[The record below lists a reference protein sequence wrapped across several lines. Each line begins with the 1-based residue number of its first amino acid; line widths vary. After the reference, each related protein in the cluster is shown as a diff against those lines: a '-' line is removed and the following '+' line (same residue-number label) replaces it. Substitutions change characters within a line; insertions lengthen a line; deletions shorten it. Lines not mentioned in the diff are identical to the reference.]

1 MSVTVIDAEAGL
13 DALCTKIGARP
24 LIVCDVDEVVL
35 RFVLPFK
42 AYLLAND
49 HELRLESFSLNGNV
63 TCLSTGVKVP
73 DGTVDRLLSGFYDHQ
88 EDWQVPFDDARDTLD
103 RLKAFADVV
112 LLTAMPPCH
121 AEMRRRLLERFGFAL
136 PMIATE
142 RSKGEVVRR
151 LAEAGVPDIVF
162 IDDMLYNCRSVSGA
176 VPQALAINLLIDSD
190 YRAIAPKTAE
200 PAVLATGWPDAE
212 RLVRDRLSDGG

>member
-1 MSVTVIDAEAGL
+1 MSITVIDAEAGL
-13 DALCTKIGARP
+13 DSFCAEIGARP

-42 AYLLAND
+42 AYLLAHD

-63 TCLSTGVKVP
+63 TCLSTGEKVA
-73 DGTVDRLLSGFYDHQ
+73 DVTVDRLLTGFYDHQ

-103 RLKAFADVV
+103 RLKTFADVV

-121 AEMRRRLLERFGFAL
+121 AERRRQLLERFGFSL

-142 RSKGEVVRR
+142 KSKGQVVSR
-151 LAEAGVPDIVF
+151 LAETGVPDIIF
-162 IDDMLYNCRSVSGA
+162 IDDMLYNCRSVSAA
-176 VPQALAINLLIDSD
+176 VPEALAINLLIDGD
-190 YRAIAPKTAE
+190 YRAIAPKTEE
-200 PAVLATGWPDAE
+200 PAVLAAGWPDAE
-212 RLVRDRLSDGG
+212 RLVRHRLSAQ